1 MNFEQVLEELKKGKK
16 AIRMNWHTSVFIQ
29 QVGAFFIPLDM
40 STDGKD
46 FVKNFIEQKNFSD
59 YEIVPLI
66 VKIIQIEGI
75 RFTWHPTKD
84 DITAEDWKII
94 N

>member
-1 MNFEQVLEELKKGKK
+1 MNFEQILEVLKEGKK
-16 AIRMNWHTSVFIQ
+16 ATRISWNTSVFIQ
-29 QVGAFFIPLDM
+29 QAGSFFIPLDR

-46 FVKNFIEQKNFSD
+46 FVKEFIEQKNFSD

-84 DITAEDWKII
+84 DISAEDWKIL